1 MKGGSIALQDLDTQL
16 KEATSKFFHVTFTHV
31 YRELN
36 KEVVQGKLHICEI
49 RKDP

>member
-1 MKGGSIALQDLDTQL
+1 MKGGNIYMWALDTHL
-16 KEATSKFFHVTFTHV
+16 KKATSKLFHITFTHV
-31 YRELN
+31 YKELN